1 MQRRHLGADDWG
13 PVEPKASGRTPSWF
27 QEEHA
32 GHSSPGQ
39 LMTRDGGL
47 LPSPHWTVYRQ
58 CVFAPTTRG
67 VSRWVGDVL
76 SATNAG
82 AVWWGK
88 GASPAN
94 HLTGILRYAGRQRH
108 SMGLSRRPRGPRTRS
123 RSDASIADFWLFST
137 DQPAVMTRCLR
148 YPESTGLAAP
158 IGGRSAAKPGGHP
171 PSHLVS
177 VSYT

>member
-1 MQRRHLGADDWG
+1 
-13 PVEPKASGRTPSWF
+13 
-27 QEEHA
+27 
-32 GHSSPGQ
+32 
-39 LMTRDGGL
+39 MTRDGGL

-88 GASPAN
+88 GASLAN
-94 HLTGILRYAGRQRH
+94 HLTGILQYAGRQRH

-123 RSDASIADFWLFST
+123 RSDASIADFLALLHGS
-137 DQPAVMTRCLR
+137 TRCHDTV
-148 YPESTGLAAP
+148 PEVSGINGSRATN
-158 IGGRSAAKPGGHP
+158 RW
-171 PSHLVS
+171 S
-177 VSYT
+177 VSCETWGSPTKPPCLCFLHVEFDQSRFTFQDHLDVRPVLVTW